1 MSERSEA
8 KRDGA
13 KQQKNCGRGDYQ
25 KGDAIWKGFVVDY
38 KESGKSV
45 AVSKEMWAK
54 VCTDTFKVSR
64 AYYPVL
70 KLVIG
75 EDNSKTRLAVIEWS
89 LLEQLVEKW
98 HE

>member
-13 KQQKNCGRGDYQ
+13 KQQKNSGRGDYQ
-25 KGDAIWKGFVVDY
+25 KGDALWQGFVVDY
-38 KESGKSV
+38 KESGKTV
-45 AVSKEMWAK
+45 AVSKDMWAK